1 MVSLDRLKHFIPQ
14 FSKGE
19 LIELLR
25 FLNENKVSAA
35 NIQEAIVEN
44 KKLVNL
50 SFKEVYI
57 LMQSLSD
64 PVKVLG
70 DRFFSYYQSVMM
82 IEDYQELYETDVLQ
96 ITFMTEQLIK
106 SHLHIQRR
114 RHFEKRF
121 N

>member
-1 MVSLDRLKHFIPQ
+1 MLKLQLNRILFNKACKGINKLKRLNHFIPQ

-35 NIQEAIVEN
+35 NIQSAIVEN
-44 KKLVNL
+44 KKLTNL
-50 SFKEVYI
+50 NFKEVYI

-70 DRFFSYYQSVMM
+70 DRFFTYY
-82 IEDYQELYETDVLQ
+82 
-96 ITFMTEQLIK
+96 
-106 SHLHIQRR
+106 
-114 RHFEKRF
+114 
-121 N
+121 